1 VGGGAA
7 AVMGGVF
14 GAIMAYGK
22 NIVNRLRGWLY
33 GLSKSRKA

>member
-22 NIVNRLRGWLY
+22 SAVARLRQWLRA
-33 GLSKSRKA
+33 LSGSHKD